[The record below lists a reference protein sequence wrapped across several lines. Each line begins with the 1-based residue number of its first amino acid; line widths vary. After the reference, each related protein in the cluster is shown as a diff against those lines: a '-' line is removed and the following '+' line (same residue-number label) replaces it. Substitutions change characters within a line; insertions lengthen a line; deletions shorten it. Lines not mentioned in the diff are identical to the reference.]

1 MVTFRTREKS
11 FWIKAFLLLFFITCY
26 LTAVLY
32 ALRNDNGEF
41 FVFVMGLCVI
51 LVLSFIGF
59 IIKYLREKSFIALV
73 LFLAALLAI
82 TCFIAFKAWMNLR
95 IIMITYALGVCMF
108 FGLVV
113 NPCIAGILLFK
124 LIKGT
129 SLRARYVFLTTCS
142 PLITIGCLTLKG
154 EISFPTVAIAV
165 LGLLF
170 YFISFATWAIHHFK
184 GLTRFKSFAISCLSV
199 LLFTLWLD
207 LRFCIIVKDSNGERQ
222 EVNPEYLFLHRPNR
236 SYFQEYIYAKGHS
249 IGKGCIY
256 FGLVQWLQCKETW
269 IFPSGVSSPKGRNV
283 KDLNWKPAKWSEWP
297 KIVILTEAK

>member
-1 MVTFRTREKS
+1 MTAKHTQKIRAMDSGVLLTAY
-11 FWIKAFLLLFFITCY
+11 FWIKVFLLLFLITCY

-51 LVLSFIGF
+51 LVLSFLGF
-59 IIKYLREKSFIALV
+59 IMKYLRQKSFTALV
-73 LFLAALLAI
+73 LFLAALAI
-82 TCFIAFKAWMNLR
+82 ACFIAFKSSINSHVFL
-95 IIMITYALGVCMF
+95 IFCALGVF
-108 FGLVV
+108 
-113 NPCIAGILLFK
+113 
-124 LIKGT
+124 
-129 SLRARYVFLTTCS
+129 SLT
-142 PLITIGCLTLKG
+142 G
-154 EISFPTVAIAV
+154 EISFPTVTIAV

-184 GLTRFKSFAISCLSV
+184 GLTRVKSFAISCLSV

-207 LRFCIIVKDSNGERQ
+207 LRFCIIVKDADGERQ
-222 EVNPEYLFLHRPNR
+222 EVNPEYLSLHRPNR
-236 SYFQEYIYAKGHS
+236 ELFQDYIYAKGHS

-269 IFPSGVSSPKGRNV
+269 IFPSCVSSPKGRND

>member
-1 MVTFRTREKS
+1 MVTPQTRKKS
-11 FWIKAFLLLFFITCY
+11 FWIKAFLLLFLITCY

-59 IIKYLREKSFIALV
+59 IIKYLRQKSFTALV
-73 LFLAALLAI
+73 LFLAALAI
-82 TCFIAFKAWMNLR
+82 ACFIAFKSSINSHVFL
-95 IIMITYALGVCMF
+95 IFCALGVCMF
-108 FGLVV
+108 LGLVF
-113 NPCIAGILLFK
+113 NPCMAGIVLYK

-129 SLRARYVFLTTCS
+129 SLQARYVFVTSCS
-142 PLITIGCLTLKG
+142 PLITIGCFTLKG

-170 YFISFATWAIHHFK
+170 YFISFATWTIHHFK
-184 GLTRFKSFAISCLSV
+184 GLTRVKSFAISCLSV